1 MTASISRFPFGLC
14 LTLLLIGVFRCG
26 GETPVD
32 STDESESS
40 GGRTFKTVLQDD
52 AGGGADS
59 SGARPVDFAGRNFL
73 NPLTFPHDRIEQV
86 TRKDATRAL
95 IDPRFVPAASAEA
108 RYLSDEDL
116 VIGVRLNGVSKAYPH
131 KMAWYH
137 QIVNDRIGGQPI
149 AVTFSP
155 LTGSGIVF
163 AAWSGGAIN
172 RLKFGASGEL
182 FNNNLIMYDLNDD
195 QIRYPQMTHTG
206 ISGVRAGWV
215 LNTPP
220 FVETTWRYWKQLYP
234 DTFVISINTQ
244 GAFDADDY
252 NIYPFGLYRD
262 PETAPRFQVFPRLED
277 NPLSSLFM
285 PKEHTFGVRFIE
297 RAKAYPAAVLGDEAV
312 INDTLDERNIL
323 VVWYGAERL
332 AVAYSRDYA
341 RQTLNF
347 ERIPSTSQTYP
358 FMLQDLETGST
369 WDLKGRAIAGPL
381 RDSVLEQI
389 PGHGAFWFAWI
400 TFWQDTEVYAE

>member
-1 MTASISRFPFGLC
+1 MIALFSRFPFGLC
-14 LTLLLIGVFRCG
+14 LTLILIGVFRCG

-32 STDESESS
+32 STDESEDS

-52 AGGGADS
+52 GGGDS
-59 SGARPVDFAGRNFL
+59 DTSSARPVDLTGRNFL
-73 NPLTFPHDRIEQV
+73 NPLTFPHHRIEQV
-86 TRKDATRAL
+86 YRTDATRAL

-116 VIGVRLNGVSKAYPH
+116 VIGVRLNGISKAYPH

-155 LTGSGIVF
+155 FTGSGIVF

-234 DTFVISINTQ
+234 DTFVISINTP
-244 GAFDADDY
+244 GAFDASDY
-252 NIYPFGLYRD
+252 NIYPYGLYRD
-262 PETAPRFQVFPRLED
+262 PESAPRFRVFPRLED
-277 NPLSSLFM
+277 NPLASLFS

-297 RAKAYPAAVLGDEAV
+297 KAKAYPASALGDAAV
-312 INDTLDERNIL
+312 INDTLAERDLL
-323 VVWYGAERL
+323 VVWYGAERM
-332 AVAYSRDYA
+332 AAAFSRNYA

-347 ERIPSTSQTYP
+347 DRIPSTSQTYP
-358 FMLQDLETGST
+358 FMLRDRETGTT

-381 RDSVLEQI
+381 KDSVLEQI

>member
-1 MTASISRFPFGLC
+1 MMAFISRFNFVLR
-14 LTLLLIGVFRCG
+14 LSLLLFGVFGCG
-26 GETPVD
+26 GETPID
-32 STDESESS
+32 STDESKNS

-52 AGGGADS
+52 TGGSADS
-59 SGARPVDFAGRNFL
+59 SEARRVDFQGRNFL
-73 NPLTFPHDRIEQV
+73 NPLTFPHDRIEQIYQ
-86 TRKDATRAL
+86 KDATRAL
-95 IDPRFVPAASAEA
+95 IDPRFVPATSVEA

-116 VIGVRLNGVSKAYPH
+116 VIGVRLNGISKAYPH

-172 RLKFGASGEL
+172 RLKFGATGEL

-244 GAFDADDY
+244 GAFDANDY
-252 NIYPFGLYRD
+252 NIYPYGLYRD
-262 PETAPRFQVFPRLED
+262 PETAPKFRVFPRLED
-277 NPLSSLFM
+277 NPLSSLYS
-285 PKEHTFGVRFIE
+285 PKEQTFGIRFIE
-297 RAKAYPAAVLGDEAV
+297 KAKAYPVSALGEEAV
-312 INDTLDERNIL
+312 INDTLGERKI
-323 VVWYGAERL
+323 VVAWYGAERM

-347 ERIPSTSQTYP
+347 ERVPSTSQTYP
-358 FMLQDLETGST
+358 FMLRDRETEST

-381 RDSVLEQI
+381 KDSVLEQI

>member
-1 MTASISRFPFGLC
+1 MMASNSRFPSVLC
-14 LTLLLIGVFRCG
+14 LALLLIGVFRCG

-40 GGRTFKTVLQDD
+40 DGRTFKTILQND
-52 AGGGADS
+52 AGGNADS
-59 SGARPVDFAGRNFL
+59 SGARPVDFTGRNFL

-86 TRKDATRAL
+86 YRKDATRAL

-108 RYLSDEDL
+108 RYLSDEDM
-116 VIGVRLNGVSKAYPH
+116 VIGVRLNGISKAYPQ

-137 QIVNDRIGGQPI
+137 RIVNDRIGGQPI

-244 GAFDADDY
+244 GAFDASDY
-252 NIYPFGLYRD
+252 NIYPYGPYRD
-262 PETAPRFQVFPRLED
+262 PESAPRFRVFPRLED
-277 NPLSSLFM
+277 NPLSSLFS
-285 PKEHTFGVRFIE
+285 PKEHTFGIRFIE
-297 RAKAYPAAVLGDEAV
+297 KAKAYPASALGEEAV
-312 INDTLDERNIL
+312 INDTLAERNIL
-323 VVWYGAERL
+323 VVWYGAERM
-332 AVAYSRDYA
+332 AAAYSRDYA

-347 ERIPSTSQTYP
+347 DRIPSTSQTYP
-358 FMLQDLETGST
+358 FMLRDRETGST

-381 RDSVLEQI
+381 EDSVLEQI
-389 PGHGAFWFAWI
+389 PGHGAFWFAWV